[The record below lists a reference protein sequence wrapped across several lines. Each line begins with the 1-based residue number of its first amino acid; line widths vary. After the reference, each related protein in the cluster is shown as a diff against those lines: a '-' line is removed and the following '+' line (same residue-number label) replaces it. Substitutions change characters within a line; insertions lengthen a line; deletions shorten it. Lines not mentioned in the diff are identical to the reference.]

1 MAQAKEIIFKGGAL
15 NNRILICDDD
25 VLWSEQ
31 CREKLN
37 MLALKNNLHVE
48 VQSVTSGNEL
58 LFFIDTKFARTDI
71 IYMDV
76 HMSEL
81 DGIETARRL
90 RVRGFHMDIIF
101 WTKDTSRALDAF
113 DVEALNYI
121 VKGATSDRK
130 FEEVFLKAVARS
142 EKRNSEYIMLSC
154 AGEHLQVAID
164 RIRYFEVRNRI
175 VTVYY
180 QKDDGKAG
188 EFEFYSSLSK
198 IEEYLYGKMFVRIHS
213 SYLVGERFILSKSKK
228 EIVLTS
234 GEVLPVGRAYAGNL
248 KK

>member
-1 MAQAKEIIFKGGAL
+1 M
-15 NNRILICDDD
+15 
-25 VLWSEQ
+25 
-31 CREKLN
+31 
-37 MLALKNNLHVE
+37 
-48 VQSVTSGNEL
+48 
-58 LFFIDTKFARTDI
+58 
-71 IYMDV
+71 
-76 HMSEL
+76 
-81 DGIETARRL
+81 
-90 RVRGFHMDIIF
+90 
-101 WTKDTSRALDAF
+101 
-113 DVEALNYI
+113 
-121 VKGATSDRK
+121 
-130 FEEVFLKAVARS
+130 
-142 EKRNSEYIMLSC
+142 
-154 AGEHLQVAID
+154 QVAID

-248 KK
+248 KNNSYFTMRRPDEYAVYARSQEFVYGDPMKRKGMMKGRKVGLKHETKENTDTFMFSFYLICSFSASAYAVL